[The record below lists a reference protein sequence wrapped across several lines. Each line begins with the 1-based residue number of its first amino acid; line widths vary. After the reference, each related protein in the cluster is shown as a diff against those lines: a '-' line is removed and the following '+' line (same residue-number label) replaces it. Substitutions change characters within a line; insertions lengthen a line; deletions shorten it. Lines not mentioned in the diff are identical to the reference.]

1 MKHLAPLFLA
11 LAMLL
16 AACSTAATD
25 ETTTTTTSA
34 SGTPSTTTTSTGGD
48 GTTTTTVAKTT
59 TTAASE
65 ASDGVSSCVIGVWE
79 LDAETFFEQLLA
91 AMPADEQLGEFA
103 VVDGRYVLTVNA
115 DGTFSNDREDWTLG
129 VESEFGAMEIRINS
143 SQSGTYVVDGDQL
156 STTVA
161 AGDPPEIEISVDG
174 QPMNLPGGVSPISPP
189 EAEFSGATI
198 ACQGD
203 SLTATVDEFSS
214 TWKRVG

>member
-143 SQSGTYVVDGDQL
+143 SQSGTYTVDGDQL

>member
-11 LAMLL
+11 VAVLL

-25 ETTTTTTSA
+25 ETTTTTSSP
-34 SGTPSTTTTSTGGD
+34 SGTTATTTASAAGGGTTTTSGES
-48 GTTTTTVAKTT
+48 TT
-59 TTAASE
+59 TTAASP
-65 ASDGVSSCVIGVWE
+65 ANGDVSACVIGVWE
-79 LDAETFFEQLLA
+79 LDAESFFEQLLA
-91 AMPADEQLGEFA
+91 AMPPDEQLGEFS

-129 VESEFGAMEIRINS
+129 VQSEFGAMEIRINS
-143 SQSGTYVVDGDQL
+143 SQSGTFTLEGDQL

-161 AGDPPEIEISVDG
+161 AGDPPDVEISVDG
-174 QPMNLPGGVSPISPP
+174 QPMNLPGGVSPIAPP
-189 EAEFSGATI
+189 EADFSGATV

-203 SLTATVDEFSS
+203 TLTATVDEFTS

>member
-1 MKHLAPLFLA
+1 MKQLAPLFLA

>member
-11 LAMLL
+11 VAVLL

-25 ETTTTTTSA
+25 ETTTTTSSP
-34 SGTPSTTTTSTGGD
+34 SGTTATTTASAAGG
-48 GTTTTTVAKTT
+48 GTTATSGESTT
-59 TTAASE
+59 TTAASP
-65 ASDGVSSCVIGVWE
+65 ANGDVSACVIGVWE
-79 LDAETFFEQLLA
+79 LDAESFFEQLLA
-91 AMPADEQLGEFA
+91 AMPPDEQLGEFS

-129 VESEFGAMEIRINS
+129 VQSEFGAMEIRINS
-143 SQSGTYVVDGDQL
+143 SQSGTFTLEGDQL

-161 AGDPPEIEISVDG
+161 AGDPPDVEISVDG
-174 QPMNLPGGVSPISPP
+174 QPMNLPGGVSPIAPP
-189 EAEFSGATI
+189 EADFSGATV

-203 SLTATVDEFSS
+203 TLTATVDEFTS

>member
-11 LAMLL
+11 VAVLL

-25 ETTTTTTSA
+25 ETTTTTSSP
-34 SGTPSTTTTSTGGD
+34 SGTTATTTTSAAGG
-48 GTTTTTVAKTT
+48 GTTTTSGESTT
-59 TTAASE
+59 TTAASP
-65 ASDGVSSCVIGVWE
+65 ANGDVSACVIGMWE
-79 LDAETFFEQLLA
+79 LDAESFFEQLLA
-91 AMPADEQLGEFA
+91 AMPPDEQLGEFS

-129 VESEFGAMEIRINS
+129 VQSEFGAMEIRINS
-143 SQSGTYVVDGDQL
+143 SQSGTFTLEGDQL

-161 AGDPPEIEISVDG
+161 AGDPPDVEISVDG
-174 QPMNLPGGVSPISPP
+174 QPMNLPGGVSPIAPP
-189 EAEFSGATI
+189 EADFSGATV

-203 SLTATVDEFSS
+203 TLTATVDEFTS